1 MTFSVPPFCYNGGMN
16 TWDTDQIWGVYVVEV
31 SLTSLEA
38 RVVHRRAEL
47 EFARFDGPMAVVDA
61 QYYARQ
67 RDRMDRLAMESA

>member
-1 MTFSVPPFCYNGGMN
+1 
-16 TWDTDQIWGVYVVEV
+16 VVEV